1 VRGELAA
8 AARSALGCPVFHEPE
23 DAIRCLAIG
32 ATASRT
38 WHRHAAP
45 PAAAPAG
52 PPPNGAGRPEPRAAR
67 AELRAARARGD
78 TALDEARAK
87 HLLAGYRVDVP
98 RGEIIGARDEPPR
111 LPTGLGPPY
120 VLKALARVPLHK
132 TGLGAVQLGLA
143 SAAELSAGLRRMR
156 DRLSRSGLPIHGYLV
171 EELIP
176 AGTEVIIGSTVDES
190 FGRVVMAGLGGTQ
203 VEAMARVAI
212 RLWPVS
218 AADAEEMIADL
229 GDGGLLAAGANARA
243 VVSAL
248 LRVAGP
254 GGMLSDLDDLVTDVD
269 LNPVIVRAGRATV
282 ADARIMLRPAG
293 PAAPRGGGGQHG

>member
-1 VRGELAA
+1 
-8 AARSALGCPVFHEPE
+8 
-23 DAIRCLAIG
+23 
-32 ATASRT
+32 
-38 WHRHAAP
+38 
-45 PAAAPAG
+45 
-52 PPPNGAGRPEPRAAR
+52 
-67 AELRAARARGD
+67 
-78 TALDEARAK
+78 
-87 HLLAGYRVDVP
+87 
-98 RGEIIGARDEPPR
+98 
-111 LPTGLGPPY
+111 
-120 VLKALARVPLHK
+120 
-132 TGLGAVQLGLA
+132 
-143 SAAELSAGLRRMR
+143 
-156 DRLSRSGLPIHGYLV
+156 
-171 EELIP
+171 
-176 AGTEVIIGSTVDES
+176 
-190 FGRVVMAGLGGTQ
+190 MAGLGGTQ